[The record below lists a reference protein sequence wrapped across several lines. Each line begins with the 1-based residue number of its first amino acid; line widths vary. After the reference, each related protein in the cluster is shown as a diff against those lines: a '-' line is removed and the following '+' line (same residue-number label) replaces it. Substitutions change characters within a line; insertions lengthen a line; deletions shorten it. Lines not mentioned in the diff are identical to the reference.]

1 MSADP
6 RLWSALKYFNNY
18 FMECHKNFAQTFM
31 VPGADAGI
39 LMTRHMASMLF
50 LWCQHRYSSDI

>member
-6 RLWSALKYFNNY
+6 CLWSALKYFNNY
-18 FMECHKNFAQTFM
+18 FMESHRNFAQTFM

-39 LMTRHMASMLF
+39 LMTRHMTSMLF
-50 LWCQHRYSSDI
+50 LWWQDQYSSDI